1 MTVLLFVFRLKNWYS
16 FTGDKRCCSALV
28 KSETYMKLQV
38 RTEKMFFV
46 CGFEIVTNELW
57 NYSKM
62 SDLKM
67 TPTNSTKM

>member
-38 RTEKMFFV
+38 RTEKTVFCMRF
-46 CGFEIVTNELW
+46 
-57 NYSKM
+57 
-62 SDLKM
+62 
-67 TPTNSTKM
+67 